1 MLPIANHFA
10 RQVRSIDPDDVRNRN
25 AARRRNQRRD

>member
-10 RQVRSIDPDDVRNRN
+10 RQVRLDPEDIRNQI
-25 AARRRNQRRD
+25 AARKRSQRWG

>member
-10 RQVRSIDPDDVRNRN
+10 RQVRLDPDDIRNRI
-25 AARRRNQRRD
+25 AARKRSRRRG

>member
-10 RQVRSIDPDDVRNRN
+10 RQVRLDPNDIQNRI
-25 AARRRNQRRD
+25 AARKRSQRWG

>member
-10 RQVRSIDPDDVRNRN
+10 RQVRIDPDEVRNRN
-25 AARRRNQRRD
+25 AARRRSQRRN